1 MFHLIKNRFFKSTIE
16 MILLLFLQIFKEGKR
31 RLLQLATPDALARV
45 HHSKLHK
52 EAEEYWEIYFSQ
64 QNHSS
69 LNMFLE
75 DFFRNEDAGNYSFLQ
90 VICSCFLN
98 CSYVLIVF
106 H

>member
-1 MFHLIKNRFFKSTIE
+1 MT
-16 MILLLFLQIFKEGKR
+16 LLNLQIIKEGKR

-45 HHSKLHK
+45 YYSKLHK
-52 EAEEYWEIYFSQ
+52 EAKEYWEVYFSQ

-75 DFFRNEDAGNYSFLQ
+75 DFFRNEDTDNYSFLQ
-90 VICSCFLN
+90 VICSCFPN

-106 H
+106 N